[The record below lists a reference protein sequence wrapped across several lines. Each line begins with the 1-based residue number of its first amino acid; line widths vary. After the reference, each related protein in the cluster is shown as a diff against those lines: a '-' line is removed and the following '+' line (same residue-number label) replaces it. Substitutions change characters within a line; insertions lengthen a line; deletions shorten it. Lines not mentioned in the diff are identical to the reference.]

1 MFDAYEMCF
10 EVDNFSAL
18 RYFFPQIR
26 SCCVDDRAILLTVI
40 DVTESHAWYNFPHS
54 DDMDVDSSTLVGL
67 LVSPNCRYD
76 FVKIDLAGCL
86 RISDC

>member
-10 EVDNFSAL
+10 KVDDFSAL
-18 RYFFPQIR
+18 RYVFAQV
-26 SCCVDDRAILLTVI
+26 CGYCADARAILVTVI
-40 DVTESHAWYNFPHS
+40 DVSKSHAWYNVPYS
-54 DDMDVDSSTLVGL
+54 DDMDVDSSILVGL